1 MVQALLA
8 RQQLEEH
15 EERHNTG
22 GVPVPADISTS
33 SALMQAM
40 LARQRAEDPDEDL
53 YQMRENRTSSFTSRA
68 PSMQVR
74 ERDEYYSTTGFSENP
89 VNGSSA
95 LTQAMQARQR
105 AVDRADDADDLPSSV
120 SGVMMQ
126 VMQAREKAEEEDRI
140 HWVPASPQDPASSG
154 SSALIQAML
163 ARQQAQNEYDDGYWT
178 KGSDLIL
185 ATWIFNESLSLVMF
199 LHHNSATLWWCLQR

>member
-1 MVQALLA
+1 
-8 RQQLEEH
+8 
-15 EERHNTG
+15 
-22 GVPVPADISTS
+22 
-33 SALMQAM
+33 M

-53 YQMRENRTSSFTSRA
+53 YQMRDNRTSSFTSRT
-68 PSMQVR
+68 PSMQAR
-74 ERDEYYSTTGFSENP
+74 ERDEYYSTTVFSEIP
-89 VNGSSA
+89 VNRSSA

-105 AVDRADDADDLPSSV
+105 AEDRAGDADDLPSSV

-140 HWVPASPQDPASSG
+140 QWVPASPQNPAPSG

-178 KGSDLIL
+178 NDSDLIL
-185 ATWIFNESLSLVMF
+185 TVWIFNDSLSLVMF